1 MQNAISRR
9 FAQVAAYEN
18 VAYQVRD
25 AQGNVKPLFQEY
37 PLTQYLM
44 KKGIVTPTW
53 INQWYGSLISP
64 FLGYWSSEKKVR
76 NLVTTVGKALVAG
89 RINGSGAPAAA
100 TFIAVG
106 TGTTAA
112 AIGDTALQTETAT
125 SGLSRV
131 AATASLITVTTTNDT
146 AQLTTTFTV
155 SGTVAV
161 TESGVLNAASV
172 GTLLC
177 RQVFT
182 AINVISGDS
191 LAITWKVTA
200 S

>member
-1 MQNAISRR
+1 MQALARR
-9 FAQVAAYEN
+9 FAQVASYEN

-25 AQGNVKPLFQEY
+25 AQGNVKPLFQEHVW
-37 PLTQYLM
+37 TQYLM
-44 KKGIVTPTW
+44 KKGLISPTW
-53 INQWYGSLISP
+53 INRWYGSLISP

-112 AIGDTALQTETAT
+112 AAGDTTLQTETAT

-131 AATASLITVTTTNDT
+131 AGTASLVTTTTTNDT

-155 SGTVAV
+155 TGTVAV
-161 TESGVLNAASV
+161 TESGVLNASSS

-182 AINVISGDS
+182 AINVVSGDS
-191 LAITWKVTA
+191 LAITWKVQA